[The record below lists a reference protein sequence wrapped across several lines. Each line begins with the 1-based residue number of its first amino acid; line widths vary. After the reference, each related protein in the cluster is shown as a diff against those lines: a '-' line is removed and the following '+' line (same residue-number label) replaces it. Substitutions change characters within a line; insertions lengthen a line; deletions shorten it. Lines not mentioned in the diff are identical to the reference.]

1 MKRVLFLAYLFPP
14 IANSGTQRPLKFAK
28 YLQRHGWAPTVLT
41 AADFDG
47 HATDAGLLEDIPPG
61 VDVVRVPMAQ
71 QRLTEIA
78 RRLLGDRIGGRLGGA
93 IAWRLQRRYTT
104 PDWYALWRPTVV
116 RAALN
121 IFRSQGFDAI
131 YATGFP
137 WTSLVAGRDI
147 AKATG
152 RPLIADF
159 RDLWA
164 GEHLFREHRP
174 APQVEVALE
183 RTVVEAAHTVVTTS
197 NTMMRWLMAAHPHV
211 DERKFAT
218 IHNGFDADDLPDRP
232 PRATDRPF
240 RIVFTGVWKDGYNPA
255 ELYESIDWLR
265 RSQPQHLEGIEVVA
279 AGFAPG
285 EARRRGLSA
294 IIKEPGV
301 VSHRRAVELMQS
313 ADLLYLSHVDA
324 ARQWVVPGKLYEYLA
339 SGSPLLA
346 LTHPD
351 RETAQLIAMV
361 GGGTVVSPE
370 DPGALYQALGD
381 ICRTKRFVVPPRQPA
396 ALAMFERRQLTAKLA
411 AVLDRAYTTR
421 SSGAGSSADSDSTTL
436 NSYAGSTSAHPAT
449 RVVS

>member
-41 AADFDG
+41 AAGVEG
-47 HATDAGLLEDIPPG
+47 HPIDADLLEDIPPG
-61 VDVVRVPMAQ
+61 VAVVRVPMAHE
-71 QRLTEIA
+71 RLSEIA
-78 RRLLGDRIGGRLGGA
+78 RGLLGHRLGGRLGGA
-93 IAWRLQRRYTT
+93 IGWRLQRRCTT

-116 RAALN
+116 RAAVN
-121 IFRSQGFDAI
+121 IFHSQGFDAI

-147 AKATG
+147 ATATG

-174 APQVEVALE
+174 APQVEAALE
-183 RTVVEAAHTVVTTS
+183 RTVVEAADAVVTAS
-197 NTMMRWLMAAHPHV
+197 NTIMRSLMAAHPHV
-211 DERKFAT
+211 DEHKFVT
-218 IHNGFDADDLPDRP
+218 IHNGFDADDLPPRP
-232 PRATDRPF
+232 PRAPNHPF

-255 ELYESIDWLR
+255 ELYASIDWLR
-265 RSQPQHLEGIEVVA
+265 RSEPQLLEGIEVIA
-279 AGFAPG
+279 AGFSPG
-285 EARRRGLSA
+285 EASRRGLSA
-294 IIKEPGV
+294 IIKEEGV

-346 LTHPD
+346 LTHPEH
-351 RETAQLIAMV
+351 ETAQLIRAV
-361 GGGTVVSPE
+361 GGGAVVSPE
-370 DPGALYQALGD
+370 DPGSLYQVLGD
-381 ICRTKRFVVPPRQPA
+381 ICRTRRFVVPPRQPA

-411 AVLDRAYTTR
+411 AVLDRVHTTR
-421 SSGAGSSADSDSTTL
+421 SSGAGSSADSDSTTFS
-436 NSYAGSTSAHPAT
+436 SYAGSTSAHPAT